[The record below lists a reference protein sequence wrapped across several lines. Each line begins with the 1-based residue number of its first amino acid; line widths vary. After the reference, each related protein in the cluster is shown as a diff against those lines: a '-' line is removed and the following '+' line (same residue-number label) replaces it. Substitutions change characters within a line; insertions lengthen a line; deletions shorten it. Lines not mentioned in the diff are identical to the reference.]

1 MKNTYEK
8 PRVSKIEVD
17 AQVIRMFTHAGFA
30 EVFWEELQARR
41 HDDPK
46 VSREAVFDVLN
57 EKFHAVFNELRY
69 SSYDSFR
76 QRLNK

>member
-1 MKNTYEK
+1 MNKAYEK
-8 PRVSKIEVD
+8 PRVSKIEVE
-17 AQVIRMFTHAGFA
+17 AKVIRMFTHAGFA
-30 EVFWEELQARR
+30 EVFWEELQERR
-41 HDDPK
+41 KDDPR

-57 EKFHAVFNELRY
+57 EKFYSVFNEFRY